1 MANKNPPKT
10 TERIPNN
17 LKNIRAEIGI
27 KQEELAKIL
36 NVSERTMRGYE
47 SNSDSDFINLP
58 IDKAICIS
66 QTYGYSLDYIYC
78 CQNREFAY
86 QNAFKYDIRLFI
98 TSDENN
104 VYFSM
109 PLKYWD
115 YIHEIMKINSSDK
128 TKEMKAIEI
137 TKKSRD
143 YIDYEENDIAFRV
156 SIPKEEF
163 YSYVQFDNGLISFS
177 EPNSNKN
184 KHKQTKE
191 QTENILK
198 FFEDIQK

>member
-1 MANKNPPKT
+1 MVNQNPKA

-17 LKNIRAEIGI
+17 LKNIRTEIGI
-27 KQEELAKIL
+27 TQEKLAKIL

-47 SNSDSDFINLP
+47 SKSDGDFINLP
-58 IDKAICIS
+58 IQKAMCIS

-78 CQNREFAY
+78 CQNREYAY
-86 QNAFKYDIRLFI
+86 QNVFKYDIRHFI
-98 TSDENN
+98 TNDDDN

-115 YIHEIMKINSSDK
+115 YIHEIMEINSSAY

-137 TKKSRD
+137 TKVSRD
-143 YIDYEENDIAFRV
+143 YIDYEENDIIFRV

-163 YSYVQFDNGLISFS
+163 NTYIQFDNELIPFYESN
-177 EPNSNKN
+177 NSNTNNPKP
-184 KHKQTKE
+184 TKE
-191 QTENILK
+191 QIENVLK
-198 FFEDIQK
+198 FFEDIKK